1 MFRPTALALTL
12 SLTAAA
18 VATPVAAQRMSDS
31 YEFLKA
37 VKDAN
42 GNKVTEMLDKPGS
55 TIVNTKE
62 GSTGD
67 TALHIVTRRGDGAYV
82 RFLISRGAAINV
94 QDARGNTPLL
104 LAVNG
109 SCQDCIDTLLA
120 RRANVNLGNASG
132 ETPLI
137 RAVQLRNLALAE
149 LLLKAGANPDQADR
163 VAGMTA
169 RDYAK
174 VDNRSPQLTKL
185 LTDAPKAGSRGTSGP
200 KL

>member
-1 MFRPTALALTL
+1 MYRGIAFALAAMTI
-12 SLTAAA
+12 T
-18 VATPVAAQRMSDS
+18 VPATAQRMSDS

-55 TIVNTKE
+55 TIVNTRE
-62 GSTGD
+62 ADSGD
-67 TALHIVTRRGDGAYV
+67 TALHIVTRRGDGNYV
-82 RFLISRGAAINV
+82 RFLTSRGASVNA

-109 SCQDCIDTLLA
+109 NCQDCIDTLLA

-149 LLLKAGANPDQADR
+149 QLLKAGANPDQADR

-185 LTDAPKAGSRGTSGP
+185 LTDAPKASTRGVSGP
-200 KL
+200 RL